1 MAKRFVTLGSDPKR
15 IEFTGDFVIED
26 EFLHDFFNSVKAAD
40 YDTVFA
46 RAFRL
51 GVYAL
56 AEERI
61 AAFLGTVERELDGR
75 LEELKMLLTVKS
87 IQEKYAGKGDI
98 AEAEIDDVLQTFVD
112 ERGWADSIT
121 RTGGT
126 IGVLPRR
133 KVGDL
138 VAKVNADDDC
148 TVVIEAKWDKTV
160 TDGDPSHLDE
170 SANVTKKAESTAYGQ
185 NLTAVINR
193 EADVSIFVSDTR
205 IAHSSLRDG
214 NDGIVFH
221 PEIPGFVV
229 LVDRATNDWSN
240 LRAAYTVARS
250 LALLAREGRWSTE
263 RIGIVCK
270 RLVRDLSKIDELTTE
285 LGKITKATKQIDG
298 AVEAITRHHAHLSN
312 SATATD
318 ALLTR
323 MLKGEAVT
331 EVEWKAFYEEDDL

>member
-1 MAKRFVTLGSDPKR
+1 MAKRFVSLGSDPKR
-15 IEFTGDFVIED
+15 IEFSGDFVIED
-26 EFLHDFFNSVKAAD
+26 EFLHGFFDSVPAAE
-40 YDTVFA
+40 YDTTFA

-87 IQEKYAGKGDI
+87 IQEKYAGKGDV
-98 AEAEIDDVLQTFVD
+98 AEAEIDDVLQAFVD

-126 IGVLPRR
+126 VGVLPRR

-138 VAKVNADDDC
+138 VARINGKDDC
-148 TVVIEAKWDKTV
+148 SVVIEAKWDKSV
-160 TDGDPSHLDE
+160 TDGDPTHLDE
-170 SANVTKKAESTAYGQ
+170 SANVTKNAESTAYGQ

-193 EADVSIFVSDTR
+193 TADVSIFVSDVR
-205 IAHSSLRDG
+205 IAHASLRNG
-214 NDGIVFH
+214 SDGITYH

-229 LVDRATNDWSN
+229 LVDRASGDWSN

-250 LALLAREGRWSTE
+250 LALLRSDGSWSAD
-263 RIGIVCK
+263 RLGIVCK
-270 RLVRDLSKIDELTTE
+270 RLVRDLSKIKQLKAELS
-285 LGKITKATKQIDG
+285 KISKATKQIDD
-298 AVEAITRHHAHLSN
+298 AVNAITRHHDHIAE
-312 SATATD
+312 SASATD

-323 MLKGEAVT
+323 MLNGENPT
-331 EVEWKAFYEEDDL
+331 DVEWKAFYEEARS